1 MMWYTRRSPTVNA
14 FSLDILFLSLRISS
28 QNLEVVKPSV
38 AIVIFFSNKKSASFL
53 GDSSNC
59 IGGLNTS
66 AIDFF
71 ERPAIG
77 TVDYLMTL
85 IIFCMR

>member
-14 FSLDILFLSLRISS
+14 FSLDILFLSLSISP
-28 QNLEVVKPSV
+28 QV
-38 AIVIFFSNKKSASFL
+38 

-71 ERPAIG
+71 ELPAIG